1 MPWQR
6 ETEFKEVLDKAVKK
20 GSKGAIDTVQKI
32 ALEDMGQCY
41 KHVCALTERQMR
53 KAKPAQRLNALYV
66 ISTICRHSLKKHK
79 LQDKYTGRWGP
90 SIASLIELV
99 ADLPSEQTA
108 QVEKVL
114 TSWKKEKIFSEA
126 IVDQCASNIG
136 LTITKSGLL
145 AAPSGVTDYAADGN
159 EINSFLPPA
168 LSAFSEPSAGSV
180 DLAGLDSFPPKTVAS
195 ANMEPPR
202 VVEATSMPPAS
213 NASTGSS
220 RPPEPTK
227 PIPPADLYDP
237 TAAESYDCGL
247 FSAGF
252 PPAESPLVLPPLPSM
267 MPISSNA
274 AAAATA
280 AAFTG
285 AAAAQPQIS
294 SATGTQAAG
303 LDRFVNGSVQNRR
316 GGIGNGLP
324 PPPAAAGLTQTPP
337 ASRKRKSRW
346 EDAAPAAAAAQPA
359 AAATAQPETA
369 AAGAPAAAG
378 GSSGAAAAAEFAEPR
393 TKARRSR
400 FTDAPPAHLPLQSG
414 QGSAPQP
421 PLAVPGSMPSMQPPP
436 PPPPMESA
444 IVDVLPP
451 KPASARQD
459 GEAQAAAALEAVEQ
473 MLQAKRHSEARNI
486 IPSTSRPKQAPM
498 PPHQPPLPRA
508 PPPQPPLPQLPPPQ
522 PAFTEGPAWQTGHA
536 NHAGHAMPPFQSMP
550 PVGFPG
556 PAFPHL
562 PPMLQ
567 QGLQR
572 GLQPPHLGHHVPQHF
587 VQAGLQQHHRP
598 APPHHLP
605 SMLQHQAAPPLR
617 QRPPAG
623 APPPPPYMPRPPKPQ
638 WQGSSPTIRQQSIEQ
653 VPQRPSRPAAA
664 PSLLRRES
672 SEADL
677 GHFQTTSI
685 AMDTPT
691 DTSPDPS
698 WRLRRPQPSV
708 SGPAEVPGPPP
719 PPAGSNP
726 SAEDVPASSRID
738 DAVPSAPPS
747 PPADLATTPPTPPP
761 PASTAVTPV
770 SSAAFSV
777 VDDDRTATAS
787 LETQP
792 APGPSL
798 TSGASAAA
806 APARATASEGS
817 TLLPSDLVAATT
829 AEAEDDAHAA
839 APAGPAEESTSPMLV
854 LEGIKNPA
862 EVAIPEPVPD
872 EEMDMS
878 DG

>member
-6 ETEFKEVLDKAVKK
+6 EAEFREVLDKAVKK
-20 GSKGAIDTVQKI
+20 GSKGAIATVQKI

-41 KHVCALTERQMR
+41 KHVCGLTERQMR

-136 LTITKSGLL
+136 LTITKSGLQ

-159 EINSFLPPA
+159 DINIPSPA

-202 VVEATSMPPAS
+202 VAEATSMPPAS

-220 RPPEPTK
+220 RPPEASK
-227 PIPPADLYDP
+227 PIPLADLYDP
-237 TAAESYDCGL
+237 CAGESYDFDL
-247 FSAGF
+247 FVSGSR
-252 PPAESPLVLPPLPSM
+252 PAESPHVLPPLPSM
-267 MPISSNA
+267 TPVSSNA
-274 AAAATA
+274 AAAASVA
-280 AAFTG
+280 AV
-285 AAAAQPQIS
+285 QPQ
-294 SATGTQAAG
+294 A
-303 LDRFVNGSVQNRR
+303 
-316 GGIGNGLP
+316 
-324 PPPAAAGLTQTPP
+324 
-337 ASRKRKSRW
+337 
-346 EDAAPAAAAAQPA
+346 
-359 AAATAQPETA
+359 
-369 AAGAPAAAG
+369 
-378 GSSGAAAAAEFAEPR
+378 
-393 TKARRSR
+393 
-400 FTDAPPAHLPLQSG
+400 G
-414 QGSAPQP
+414 QGRALQP
-421 PLAVPGSMPSMQPPP
+421 PSAVPGSMHSMPSMQPPP
-436 PPPPMESA
+436 PPPMKSA
-444 IVDVLPP
+444 VEDILPP

-473 MLQAKRHSEARNI
+473 MLQAKRHSEAPNNV
-486 IPSTSRPKQAPM
+486 PSTSRPKQAPM

-522 PAFTEGPAWQTGHA
+522 PAFTEGPAWQTDPA
-536 NHAGHAMPPFQSMP
+536 NHTGHAMPPFQSMR

-556 PAFPHL
+556 QLPAFPHL

-572 GLQPPHLGHHVPQHF
+572 GLQRPHLGHHVPQHF

-598 APPHHLP
+598 APTHHLP

-617 QRPPAG
+617 ERPPVG
-623 APPPPPYMPRPPKPQ
+623 APLPPPYVPQPPKPQ
-638 WQGSSPTIRQQSIEQ
+638 WQGSAPSNRHQSIEQ
-653 VPQRPSRPAAA
+653 VSQRPSRPAAA
-664 PSLLRRES
+664 PPLLRRNS

-691 DTSPDPS
+691 DTGPDPS
-698 WRLRRPQPSV
+698 WRLRRPQPSIF
-708 SGPAEVPGPPP
+708 GPAEVSGPPP
-719 PPAGSNP
+719 PPAGSFP
-726 SAEDVPASSRID
+726 SARDATAVPASNFVD

-747 PPADLATTPPTPPP
+747 PPADPAPIPPPPPP
-761 PASTAVTPV
+761 PASTAVTPA
-770 SSAAFSV
+770 SSAAFSAE
-777 VDDDRTATAS
+777 DDDRTAAAT
-787 LETQP
+787 LETHP
-792 APGPSL
+792 AQDPDL
-798 TSGASAAA
+798 ISGAVSA
-806 APARATASEGS
+806 APAPAGATASGRL
-817 TLLPSDLVAATT
+817 TQLPSDLVAATA

-839 APAGPAEESTSPMLV
+839 APAGPAEESSSHLQVMGDT
-854 LEGIKNPA
+854 EDPA
-862 EVAIPEPVPD
+862 ELAIPEPAPD